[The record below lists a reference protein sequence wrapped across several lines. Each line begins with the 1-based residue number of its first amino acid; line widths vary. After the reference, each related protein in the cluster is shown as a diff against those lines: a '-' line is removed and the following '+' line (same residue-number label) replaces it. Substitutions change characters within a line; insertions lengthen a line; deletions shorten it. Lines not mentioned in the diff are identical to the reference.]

1 MAVHDRM
8 SILDEV
14 DCLLRRVG
22 AEDEKTR
29 DGNKRIG
36 MNTDNL
42 GTILVTIVVGYGC
55 IEFMVLL
62 CDVLY
67 GQMESSDMAEN
78 VGRAVESE

>member
-1 MAVHDRM
+1 
-8 SILDEV
+8 
-14 DCLLRRVG
+14 
-22 AEDEKTR
+22 
-29 DGNKRIG
+29 